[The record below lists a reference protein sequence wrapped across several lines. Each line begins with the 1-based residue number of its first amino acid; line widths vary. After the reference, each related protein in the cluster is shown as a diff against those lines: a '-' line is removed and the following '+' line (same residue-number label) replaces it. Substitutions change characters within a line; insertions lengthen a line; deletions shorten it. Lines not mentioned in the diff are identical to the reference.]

1 MKPTIMNDERSLIIC
16 FMVVGFISISMG
28 SLNNSPCKKTSDWS
42 NYVIRCP
49 TNHTIYITKHVI
61 EDGFNRLQYPVLGC
75 SASDA
80 VYCSGKLPINN
91 TMNLK
96 NHGVFE
102 SAVNACNGRTEC
114 SLNKNYFLNVES
126 SVKMSCSSLQVQELE
141 KASFRQSIYY
151 ECNPDSLIKDT
162 CLTSSEIKSLYG
174 HLYLKTSSTSCSCR
188 ITGSIARLKILQTA
202 CFTLMIQSNGTNIFE
217 HQNGEVGL
225 YGVDI
230 PIQAEN
236 LVIMIMNGSNASFAL
251 IKVFGNYSA
260 ICNKYSALSTT
271 SPQNMTFTSTHFP
284 VHSSG
289 RGHTHDDISA
299 TNKTKGSTTTQTAE
313 NYFSS
318 MTGRELTSNDL
329 IENITSWIYIVVV
342 ILAIFVSLIIFLIC
356 VYCIK
361 QRKDRNLL
369 LTILQRLNDGCIN
382 TDDSHFK
389 TAKIPNSPSR
399 PSDDDPNYR
408 EIPNNLNNNPTTKQ
422 HTNPGYDTDCPNP
435 GYDTDCPKSVNTGKG
450 QDDAEV
456 TSLDGNGQYFK
467 LEKSYPKEVV

>member
-1 MKPTIMNDERSLIIC
+1 MNDERSVIIC
-16 FMVVGFISISMG
+16 FMVVCFISISMG

-42 NYVIRCP
+42 NLNIRCP
-49 TNHTIYITKHVI
+49 TNHTIYITKHVL
-61 EDGFNRLQYPVLGC
+61 EDGFSRLLSPALGC
-75 SASDA
+75 SSNDA
-80 VYCSGKLPINN
+80 IYCGGDLPINN
-91 TMNLK
+91 TLNLE
-96 NHGVFE
+96 NHDVFE

-114 SLNKNYFLNVES
+114 ILNKDYFLKAES
-126 SVKMSCSSLQVQELE
+126 SVKRVCSASRLTELE
-141 KASFRQSIYY
+141 KAAFRQSVLY
-151 ECNPDSLIKDT
+151 ECIQDSLMIDM
-162 CLTSSEIKSLYG
+162 CLTTSVIKSQYG
-174 HLYLKTSSTSCSCR
+174 HLYLKTSSASCSCR
-188 ITGSIARLKILQTA
+188 ITGSFVRLKILQTA
-202 CFTLMIQSNGTNIFE
+202 YVTVLIQSNDSNIFE
-217 HQNGEVGL
+217 HQNVDVGL

-236 LVIMIMNGSNASFAL
+236 LVIMLINGSNASFAL
-251 IKVFGNYSA
+251 LKVFGNCSA
-260 ICNKYSALSTT
+260 ICNKYSVLSTT

-289 RGHTHDDISA
+289 RGHTHDEMSA
-299 TNKTKGSTTTQTAE
+299 TNTTKESTTTQTAE
-313 NYFSS
+313 NIFSS
-318 MTGRELTSNDL
+318 MTGQEPSSNDL

-399 PSDDDPNYR
+399 PSDDDPNYQ

-422 HTNPGYDTDCPNP
+422 HTNPGYDTDCP
-435 GYDTDCPKSVNTGKG
+435 KSENTGKG

>member
-1 MKPTIMNDERSLIIC
+1 MKSTIMNDERSLIIW
-16 FMVVGFISISMG
+16 FMVVGYISISMG
-28 SLNNSPCKKTSDWS
+28 SLINSPCKKTSGWS
-42 NYVIRCP
+42 KYHIRCRASQ
-49 TNHTIYITKHVI
+49 TVYITSHVI
-61 EDGFNRLQYPVLGC
+61 EDGFNTHLSPALGC
-75 SASDA
+75 SANDA
-80 VYCSGKLPINN
+80 IYCGAKLPTNN

-96 NHGVFE
+96 KHDLFE
-102 SAVNACNGRTEC
+102 SAVNECNGRTEC
-114 SLNKNYFLNVES
+114 TLGKHYFIKAES
-126 SVKMSCSSLQVQELE
+126 SVKKSCDALRIPELE
-141 KASFRQSIYY
+141 KASFRQSVYY
-151 ECNPDSLIKDT
+151 ECIQDSLIIDM
-162 CLTSSEIKSLYG
+162 CLTTSEIPSHYG
-174 HLYLKTSSTSCSCR
+174 HLYLKTSHASCSCR
-188 ITGSIARLKILQTA
+188 ITGSVARLKILQTA
-202 CFTLMIQSNGTNIFE
+202 YVTVLIQSNESNIFE
-217 HQNGEVGL
+217 HQNIDVGL

-251 IKVFGNYSA
+251 LKVFGSYST

-289 RGHTHDDISA
+289 RGHTHADISA

-313 NYFSS
+313 NIFSS
-318 MTGRELTSNDL
+318 MTGREPSSDDL
-329 IENITSWIYIVVV
+329 IENITSWIYTVVV

-369 LTILQRLNDGCIN
+369 LKILQRLNDGCTNI
-382 TDDSHFK
+382 DESHFK

-399 PSDDDPNYR
+399 PSDDDPNYQ
-408 EIPNNLNNNPTTKQ
+408 EIPNNLHNNPTTKQ

-435 GYDTDCPKSVNTGKG
+435 GYDTDCPKSENTGKG